1 MSGQTTSGSHGKLVE
16 ATDATYKSEVLESLV
31 PVVVDFYS
39 PTCGPC
45 RMIKPFLDKLGE
57 EYDGKVKVVTVN
69 VADHQERFF
78 EMGGR
83 SVPMIVTYHCGNEL
97 SRQTGARPY
106 PEFRQMFQSLYD
118 RSLTEQCPA
127 PGEAVGDSSESA
139 NTRETDF
146 ANAVEAADVAF
157 FAKAGPAT
165 ERFENE
171 IEPDQAR
178 LESAR
183 IDAANKL
190 LAAEITQAEHDE
202 AVQTAVQR
210 FIADTAAA
218 KQRLM
223 DVLQPAEAERTD
235 SIEAARKLFATDT
248 QS

>member
-1 MSGQTTSGSHGKLVE
+1 MSGQSTSGSHGKLVE
-16 ATDATYKSEVLESLV
+16 ATDATFQSEVLESPI

-57 EYDGKVKVVTVN
+57 EYDGKVKVVTLN

-78 EMGGR
+78 AMGGR
-83 SVPMIVTYHCGNEL
+83 SVPLIATYHCGNEL

-106 PEFRQMFQSLYD
+106 PEFRQLFQSLYE

-127 PGEAVGDSSESA
+127 PGDASGDASAVDTKEA
-139 NTRETDF
+139 DF
-146 ANAVEAADVAF
+146 ASAVEAADVAF

-178 LESAR
+178 LETAR

-190 LAAEITQAEHDE
+190 HAGDITQAEHDE
-202 AVQTAVQR
+202 YAQAAVQR

-223 DVLQPAEAERTD
+223 DVLQPAEAERTAA
-235 SIEAARKLFATDT
+235 IEAARKLFAA
-248 QS
+248 

>member
-1 MSGQTTSGSHGKLVE
+1 MSGQSNSGSHGKLVE
-16 ATDATYKSEVLESLV
+16 ATDATYQSEVLESQI

-83 SVPMIVTYHCGNEL
+83 SVPLVVTYHCGKEL
-97 SRQTGARPY
+97 SRQAGARPY
-106 PEFRQMFQSLYD
+106 PEFRQLFQSLYE

-127 PGEAVGDSSESA
+127 PGDTAGDSAAATTKEA
-139 NTRETDF
+139 DF

-165 ERFENE
+165 ERFEND

-190 LAAEITQAEHDE
+190 LAGEITQADHDE
-202 AVQTAVQR
+202 VVQTAVQR

-223 DVLQPAEAERTD
+223 DVLQPAEAARTE
-235 SIEAARKLFATDT
+235 SIEAARKQFAADA

>member
-1 MSGQTTSGSHGKLVE
+1 MSGQSTASSHDKLVE
-16 ATDATYKSEVLESLV
+16 ATDATFQSEVLESQI

-45 RMIKPFLDKLGE
+45 RMIKPFLHKLGE
-57 EYDGKVKVVTVN
+57 EFDGKVKVVTVN

-83 SVPMIVTYHCGNEL
+83 SVPLIVSYHCGNEL
-97 SRQTGARPY
+97 SRQAGARPY
-106 PEFRQMFQSLYD
+106 PEFRQLFQSLYE

-127 PGEAVGDSSESA
+127 PGDAAGDTTAAASKEA
-139 NTRETDF
+139 DF
-146 ANAVEAADVAF
+146 ASAVEAADQAF

-183 IDAANKL
+183 IDAANQL
-190 LAAEITQAEHDE
+190 IAGDINQQTHDE
-202 AVQTAVQR
+202 LVQTAVQR

-223 DVLQPAEAERTD
+223 EVMQPAEAERTAA
-235 SIEAARKLFATDT
+235 IEAARKLFAADA
-248 QS
+248 QN

>member
-1 MSGQTTSGSHGKLVE
+1 
-16 ATDATYKSEVLESLV
+16 
-31 PVVVDFYS
+31 
-39 PTCGPC
+39 
-45 RMIKPFLDKLGE
+45 
-57 EYDGKVKVVTVN
+57 VTVN

-106 PEFRQMFQSLYD
+106 PEFRQIFQSLYE

-127 PGEAVGDSSESA
+127 PGESAGDSESA
-139 NTRETDF
+139 NTKETDF

-190 LAAEITQAEHDE
+190 LAADITQAEHDDV
-202 AVQTAVQR
+202 VQSAVQR

-223 DVLQPAEAERTD
+223 DVLQPAEAERTN
-235 SIEAARKLFATDT
+235 SIEAARKLFAADA